1 MKINKPHT
9 DLRLWITDML
19 PSFLRKQS
27 IITILL
33 CAIRP
38 LISIYN
44 ALMAL
49 WQKSETDASYN
60 GQICHIRKALNDMLD
75 PERRRF
81 MVMDTT
87 SRGSML
93 FTVKGDYSHTNDESI
108 CRILCPEMNEPAEVT
123 YIPPM
128 LIGVPLNPN
137 NSREPVTTKIYA
149 SLPVCVSEERDKNG
163 QNTFVVVVPQDI
175 YDKELYKV
183 MQLVEKYKLPTK
195 QVKYIKK

>member
-1 MKINKPHT
+1 MKINKTHT

-19 PSFLRKQS
+19 PSFMRKQS

-49 WQKSETDASYN
+49 WQRTETDASYN
-60 GQICHIRKALNDMLD
+60 GQVCHIRKALNDMLD
-75 PERRRF
+75 PEMRRF

-93 FTVKGDYSHTNDESI
+93 FTVKADYRHTNDKSI
-108 CRILCPEMNEPAEVT
+108 CRFLESEKLSSDEISYVPPILVGA
-123 YIPPM
+123 
-128 LIGVPLNPN
+128 PN
-137 NSREPVTTKIYA
+137 NH
-149 SLPVCVSEERDKNG
+149 SLHNEVQNVILPIAVSEERDRNG
-163 QNTFVVVVPQDI
+163 QNTFIVVVPQDI

>member
-1 MKINKPHT
+1 MKISKPHT

-38 LISIYN
+38 LVSIYN

-49 WQKSETDASYN
+49 WQKSETDVSYN

-93 FTVKGDYSHTNDESI
+93 FTVKGDYKHTNDESI
-108 CRILCPEMNEPAEVT
+108 CRFLESEKLSSGEIG
-123 YIPPM
+123 YIRPI
-128 LIGVPLNPN
+128 LIGAPN
-137 NSREPVTTKIYA
+137 DP
-149 SLPVCVSEERDKNG
+149 SLSHEVQNIILPIAVSEERDKNG